1 MNYEDFLKLLDEN
14 DQIDEGYDQDIFATI
29 EEKIK
34 EEKEIKTK
42 TKVKEKE
49 RLD

>member
-1 MNYEDFLKLLDEN
+1 MNYEDFLNLLDEN
-14 DQIDEGYDQDIFATI
+14 DQIDEGFDVDIFATI

>member
-1 MNYEDFLKLLDEN
+1 MNYESFLELLDEN
-14 DQIDEGYDQDIFATI
+14 DQIDEGYDIDIFATI

-34 EEKEIKTK
+34 EEKENNNKI
-42 TKVKEKE
+42 KVKVKE